1 MKFFLKFSILLFIF
15 SVAIF
20 AQEQSRREK
29 IEEMRNLDSKIEQM
43 QKQLDQMQ
51 ERQDEISNEI
61 LSVSDEDKAEADKIG
76 ATAVRL
82 FPDKSIDD
90 LIENNTGGSIYVF
103 DQVARFYFAP
113 RIEYK
118 NGTLEFVK
126 EEKNLGF
133 IANIG
138 RTQFELIDE
147 QNREVIALAKY
158 QPPTEVKDAK
168 SEYISSNLTFKYKVS
183 VSVGN
188 IFLARVVRYGEGDA
202 IFAIKV
208 QRKDT
213 DESIILFIKE
223 IQTFEPPQVKNIAST
238 EQIKKQEDS
247 NKISNY
253 EMVQKVQNAMLIKGF
268 YDITVDG
275 STTPMTLR
283 GTVPK
288 GKLAEAVQAAQ
299 EANGGK
305 PIRNEMTEK

>member
-1 MKFFLKFSILLFIF
+1 MKSFPKFSILLFIF
-15 SVAIF
+15 SITLC
-20 AQEQSRREK
+20 AQAQSRREK

-51 ERQDEISNEI
+51 ERQDEIRDEI
-61 LSVSDEDKAEADKIG
+61 LSVSNEDKAEADKIG

-90 LIENNTGGSIYVF
+90 LVENPDGGSIYIF
-103 DQVARFYFAP
+103 DELANFYFAP

-118 NGTLEFVK
+118 NGALEFVK
-126 EEKNLGF
+126 GEKNLGF

-138 RTQFELIDE
+138 TIQFEKIDE

-158 QPPTEVKDAK
+158 QPPTEFKDAK
-168 SEYISSNLTFKYKVS
+168 SEYISSNLTFRNKVS

-188 IFLARVVRYGEGDA
+188 IFLARIVRYGEGDA

-223 IQTFEPPQVKNIAST
+223 IQTFEPPKEKNIAST
-238 EQIKKQEDS
+238 EQPQKQEDS
-247 NKISNY
+247 NKIPNY
-253 EMVQKVQNAMLIKGF
+253 EIVQKVQNAMLINGF
-268 YDITVDG
+268 YDVTVDG
-275 STTPMTLR
+275 STTPITLR
-283 GTVPK
+283 GSIPK
-288 GKLAEAVQAAQ
+288 GKMAEVVQAAV
-299 EANGGK
+299 EAAGGK